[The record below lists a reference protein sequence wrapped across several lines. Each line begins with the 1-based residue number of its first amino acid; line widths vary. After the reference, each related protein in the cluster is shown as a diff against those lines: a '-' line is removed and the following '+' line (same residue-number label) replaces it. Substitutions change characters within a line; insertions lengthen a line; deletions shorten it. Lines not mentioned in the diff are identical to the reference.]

1 MLRKGKGKRERQ
13 AVIYVSKIM
22 SNAKNTE
29 IGRYFGIQGSTVS
42 EALKRVRFDPVPPQH
57 GSCCR
62 WLVLM
67 MAGDKNSRKIIFQ

>member
-42 EALKRVRFDPVPPQH
+42 EALKRVTIRY
-57 GSCCR
+57 
-62 WLVLM
+62 
-67 MAGDKNSRKIIFQ
+67 